1 MTGSRKLS
9 TQVSRTQHNINRMN
23 RAKCMKEMKSS
34 LEKGLNDDLPENK
47 KFMSPFLIHVEYYLN
62 IVLSPF
68 IALMVTKTV
77 LIKFKTKTLCHDC

>member
-1 MTGSRKLS
+1 
-9 TQVSRTQHNINRMN
+9 
-23 RAKCMKEMKSS
+23 MKEMKSS

-77 LIKFKTKTLCHDC
+77 LIKFKIKTLCHDC